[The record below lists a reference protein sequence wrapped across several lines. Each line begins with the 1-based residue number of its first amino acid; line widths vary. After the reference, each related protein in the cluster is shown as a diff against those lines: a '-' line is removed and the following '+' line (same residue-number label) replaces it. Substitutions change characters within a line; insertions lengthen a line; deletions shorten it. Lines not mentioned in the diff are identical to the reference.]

1 MATSV
6 VPTPQQWRVPLLWR
20 LALLISPAVVGPVC
34 RLRVTGDVPNDLRDG
49 PLILAANHIG
59 AFDPIVLTAACAQR
73 RIAPRIMATGGL
85 FRAPVL
91 GAVMTAFGHIR
102 VDRQRANVIDAL
114 PVAQEALAERSVVLG
129 YPEGRMTLD
138 PGLWPERGKSG
149 LARLAVA
156 SGVPV
161 VPVAQWG
168 AQLVLPWGAPRG
180 TLGQLVWALTHRPV
194 IRVHFGEPIDVT
206 ASGQGARA
214 IREATDRIMAGIVA
228 ALVPLR
234 PDEPRLPAWIDEG
247 RPVSSARS
255 FVRRSPQLPSA
266 AP

>member
-1 MATSV
+1 M
-6 VPTPQQWRVPLLWR
+6 VPTPQKWRVPLLWR
-20 LALLISPAVVGPVC
+20 LALLISPAVVGLVC
-34 RLRVTGDVPNDLRDG
+34 RVRVTGDVPDARRDG

-59 AFDPIVLTAACAQR
+59 AFDPLVLTAACAKR
-73 RIAPRIMATGGL
+73 RVAPRIMATGGL
-85 FRAPVL
+85 FRAPVV

-102 VDRQRANVIDAL
+102 VDRRQANVTDAF
-114 PVAQEALAERSVVLG
+114 PAARAALAERSVVLG

-138 PGLWPERGKSG
+138 PGLWPERGKTG

-168 AQLVLPWGAPRG
+168 AHTVLAWGAPRG
-180 TLGQLVWALTHRPV
+180 TIGQLLWALTHRPIV
-194 IRVHFGEPIDVT
+194 RVHFGEPIDLS
-206 ASGQGARA
+206 AGEPIQ
-214 IREATDRIMAGIVA
+214 EATDRIMAGIVA

-234 PDEPRLPAWIDEG
+234 PDEPRLPAWIDEA

-255 FVRRSPQLPSA
+255 YVRRAEDGLVPGRLRHRSGHP
-266 AP
+266 